1 MLLARL
7 PLLVSITLCL
17 ALAGIMFWQL
27 MPFYQSVI
35 TDTKTVTANQ
45 YTQATSPQKTASKK
59 THNISTFQLFGNTN
73 TKPKKA
79 APITKNLPKTTLK
92 LTLTGV
98 LASTNK
104 KQASALIQGPNKET
118 INYKVNDELPGGA
131 ILKDVFA
138 DRVVIDRSGRLE
150 NLVFIETRPIGI
162 ETFKDHRTEQSE
174 YNEVISRAPGE
185 IPTNRPP
192 PSVNKSV
199 NPARSQSIKE
209 RLSKLRSRMLKN
221 RP

>member
-7 PLLVSITLCL
+7 PLLVSIILCL
-17 ALAGIMFWQL
+17 ALAGAMYWQL
-27 MPFYQSVI
+27 MPFYQQVML
-35 TDTKTVTANQ
+35 DTKVVTTNKL
-45 YTQATSPQKTASKK
+45 TQVTTAPKTQNKAKLNIAS
-59 THNISTFQLFGNTN
+59 FQLFGNAN
-73 TKPKKA
+73 AKPKKA
-79 APITKNLPKTTLK
+79 APMAKNLPKTTLK

-98 LASTNK
+98 LASTNRK
-104 KQASALIQGPNKET
+104 LASALIQSPNKDT
-118 INYKVNDELPGGA
+118 INYKINDELPGGA

-138 DRVVIDRSGRLE
+138 DRVVIERFGRLE

-162 ETFKDHRTEQSE
+162 ETYKDHRSE
-174 YNEVISRAPGE
+174 NNAYNDSTSRASGVT
-185 IPTNRPP
+185 PTNSPP
-192 PSVNKSV
+192 AATNKPI

>member
-7 PLLVSITLCL
+7 PLLVSILLCL
-17 ALAGIMFWQL
+17 ALAGAMYWQL
-27 MPFYQSVI
+27 MPFYQQVMLE
-35 TDTKTVTANQ
+35 TKAVSANK
-45 YTQATSPQKTASKK
+45 YTQITAAPKAQNKK
-59 THNISTFQLFGNTN
+59 TQNIAAFQLFGNTN
-73 TKPKKA
+73 SKPKKA
-79 APITKNLPKTTLK
+79 APVAKNLPKTTLK

-118 INYKVNDELPGGA
+118 INYKINDELPGGA
-131 ILKDVFA
+131 TLKDVFS
-138 DRVVIDRSGRLE
+138 DRVVIERSGRLE

-162 ETFKDHRTEQSE
+162 ETHKDDIPETNQ
-174 YNEVISRAPGE
+174 YNENTSSASGKVPS
-185 IPTNRPP
+185 NRPTGQP
-192 PSVNKSV
+192 I
-199 NPARSQSIKE
+199 NPARTQSIKE